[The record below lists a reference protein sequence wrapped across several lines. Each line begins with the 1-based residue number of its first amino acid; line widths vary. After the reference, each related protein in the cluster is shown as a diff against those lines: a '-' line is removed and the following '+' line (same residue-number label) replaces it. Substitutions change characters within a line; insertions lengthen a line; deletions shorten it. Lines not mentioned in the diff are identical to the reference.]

1 MVKNVSANAGDIK
14 KCRFDPWVG
23 KIPWRRTW
31 QPTPGFLPEKS
42 QGQRNLVGYSPWG
55 HKESDTTEGM
65 SRDAHISKSEL
76 YEIICKNNNNK
87 VLSFKLLY
95 EIIINYYHR
104 HNAEE
109 KNDTEKS
116 INRINPLDKFQR
128 HKILIRM

>member
-1 MVKNVSANAGDIK
+1 M
-14 KCRFDPWVG
+14 DPRVE
-23 KIPWRRTW
+23 KTPWRRTW

-87 VLSFKLLY
+87 VLFKLLY
-95 EIIINYYHR
+95 EIIINYCHR
-104 HNAEE
+104 HNAE
-109 KNDTEKS
+109 
-116 INRINPLDKFQR
+116 
-128 HKILIRM
+128 

>member
-1 MVKNVSANAGDIK
+1 M
-14 KCRFDPWVG
+14 DPRVE
-23 KIPWRRTW
+23 KTPWRRTW

-104 HNAEE
+104 HNAE
-109 KNDTEKS
+109 
-116 INRINPLDKFQR
+116 
-128 HKILIRM
+128 

>member
-1 MVKNVSANAGDIK
+1 M
-14 KCRFDPWVG
+14 
-23 KIPWRRTW
+23 
-31 QPTPGFLPEKS
+31 
-42 QGQRNLVGYSPWG
+42 GYSPWG
-55 HKESDTTEGM
+55 HKESDTTEVM

-87 VLSFKLLY
+87 ELSFKLLY
-95 EIIINYYHR
+95 EIIIINYYHR